1 MTRNASSIRPP
12 RRERFLR
19 DTPAEL
25 APGEP
30 FALFDGRRLF
40 MRPVRRDD
48 AERLR
53 RGFARL
59 TPEQVRLRVFYRMTE
74 LTPDMLDRMVNFDP
88 ERVAAYV
95 ATDEDGEIRGEARLF
110 VDRTLDSAEFALIVD
125 PELTGLGV
133 GRRLM
138 RALIDDALGRGLT
151 ELWGSVLAENAT
163 MLDFCSRLGATRE
176 AVPGEPDLVRVR
188 FDLNDPRIA
197 RAS

>member
-1 MTRNASSIRPP
+1 MPRYPSPTRPP
-12 RRERFLR
+12 PRERLSLEAAAVR
-19 DTPAEL
+19 

-30 FALFDGRRLF
+30 FELLDGRRLS
-40 MRPVRRDD
+40 MRPVRSDD

-95 ATDEDGEIRGEARLF
+95 ATDADGEIRGEARLF

-138 RALIDDALGRGLT
+138 RTLIDDARGRGLT

-176 AVPGEPDLVRVR
+176 AVPGEPDLVCVR
-188 FDLNDPRIA
+188 FDLNDARIA
-197 RAS
+197 GAS